1 MSRNNTNP
9 EKGENKTQNV
19 PDAKVGDKGE
29 SEALKAVLEQNKIL
43 AEQLAKMNERLEEV
57 SKRKGP
63 DDDIDFD
70 PDDLKRKPPEGCYLR
85 CYKGSPIVKTKMQY
99 VEEPDKFG
107 NVHQVSASVELETLD
122 GQKDKLPY
130 GSNFSND
137 YLNLEKKYF
146 AFTDPVDDT
155 GASKV
160 DKGVV
165 IEKGQI
171 VVKRNRNE
179 QVYVDG
185 DLQGGKGRVQQ
196 VVRKD
201 IRYYT
206 ILVNGEKYEVHEDVL
221 SK

>member
-1 MSRNNTNP
+1 MANTTNQD
-9 EKGENKTQNV
+9 NKDKI
-19 PDAKVGDKGE
+19 PDANAADKGE
-29 SEALKAVLEQNKIL
+29 SQALKAVLEQNESLQKQIF
-43 AEQLAKMNERLEEV
+43 EMYQKMEEI
-57 SKRKGP
+57 SKRKSH

-85 CYKGSPIVKTKMQY
+85 CYKGYPIEKTKMKY
-99 VEEPDKFG
+99 VEELDKFG
-107 NVHQVSASVELETLD
+107 NVHQVSASVQIETLN
-122 GQKDKLPY
+122 GQKGELPY

-137 YLNLEKKYF
+137 YINLEKKYF
-146 AFTDPVDDT
+146 AFTDIVEDT
-155 GASKV
+155 GASRV

-165 IEKGQI
+165 VEKGQI
-171 VVKRNRNE
+171 VVKRSPQE
-179 QVYVDG
+179 QTYVDG

-206 ILVNGEKYEVHEDVL
+206 ILVNGEKYQIHEDVL